1 MMKDILMKMG
11 GNAKLVLIAV
21 VSIVLGIV
29 FYTGSKKKLNRKRE
43 ELKIRRTEMDNEI
56 VNLDAEVKYE
66 RGKSNASDERIA
78 ELDNSIREK
87 EVKLKAL
94 DENENEINIIMA
106 ETGEADAKRIR
117 ELIKRK
123 HSR

>member
-11 GNAKLVLIAV
+11 GNIKLVLMAV
-21 VSIVLGIV
+21 LAIVLGIV

-66 RGKSNASDERIA
+66 RGKSNASDERIV
-78 ELDNSIREK
+78 ELDKSIQDK
-87 EVKLKAL
+87 EAKLKAL
-94 DENENEINIIMA
+94 DEHENEINIIMA

-117 ELIKRK
+117 KLIRRN
-123 HSR
+123 HLR